1 MELPTLFILLN
12 STVPKKRKY
21 QLNNWVMII
30 IHHWEKIPQV
40 DILAKVIRE
49 LLLCSNKGNI
59 TLLYSVKIVV
69 SASILS
75 HQDNLFQILQW
86 DHSKGERRFT
96 VQIVESNNNRQT
108 CLKHRLLLVI
118 GLLWLVICGNQALMD
133 RNHMILLI
141 GRSFLVMIMEQLDK
155 WIINQDFRF

>member
-1 MELPTLFILLN
+1 MVLLILFMLVIAAFKELEGCLLKDWVIIIIILLVKVLVVA
-12 STVPKKRKY
+12 S
-21 QLNNWVMII
+21 
-30 IHHWEKIPQV
+30 
-40 DILAKVIRE
+40 LATGIRE
-49 LLLCSNKGNI
+49 LLLCSNKEI
-59 TLLYSVKIVV
+59 LTLLYSVKIVA